1 MTDQTNIKY
10 QNYDLLVK
18 ESLTIFKNKTLEFL
32 GLSLPKIVD
41 VIKTDLYKIET
52 KNKLIDMNFLL
63 EDNSILH
70 LEEEIHISENDLIRF
85 AETDLLLYDSRKT
98 KIHTV
103 VLVLGE
109 NKNNKSKIEAGS
121 LNYTVEIVN
130 LTGQDGVEKYK
141 ELKRKIENKEEIN
154 ELELI
159 FLPLMKNVKEKI
171 EVLDDA
177 INLTRQIE
185 TNDDEKGKIIS
196 MLLVLMD
203 KFIDENKI
211 LSVWEDLKM
220 LNIIKIAEKKGRL
233 EGILEGEVKGEVKG
247 EIKGEVKGKILG
259 KGELLEKLLIKK
271 FPGDY
276 NYYEK
281 KIKSLQPEV
290 IDFLA
295 TDLLTMTN
303 ANEMD
308 KYFQSTVNCS

>member
-171 EVLDDA
+171 DVLDDS

-185 TNDDEKGKIIS
+185 TSDEEKGKIIS

-220 LNIIKIAEKKGRL
+220 LNIIKIAEKKG
-233 EGILEGEVKGEVKG
+233 EV
-247 EIKGEVKGKILG
+247 KGEVKGKILG

-276 NYYEK
+276 NYYAE
-281 KIKSLQPEV
+281 KIKSLQSEV